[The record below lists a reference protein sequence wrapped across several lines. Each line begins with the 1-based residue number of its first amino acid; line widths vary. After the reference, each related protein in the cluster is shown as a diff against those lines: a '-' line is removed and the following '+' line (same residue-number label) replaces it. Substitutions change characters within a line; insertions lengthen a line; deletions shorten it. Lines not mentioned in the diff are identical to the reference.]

1 MVSIIYLLL
10 EAPRLMLWEASCLD
24 FVMLAI
30 RHKRSSHEGPALDS
44 NRNPAITGADSRGVL
59 GQTMVKKFWKSA
71 IPAFS
76 RLKTPKR
83 SQPNSD

>member
-1 MVSIIYLLL
+1 M
-10 EAPRLMLWEASCLD
+10 D

-44 NRNPAITGADSRGVL
+44 NGNSAVTGTDSRGVR
-59 GQTMVKKFWKSA
+59 GQTMIEKFWKSA

-76 RLKTPKR
+76 RL
-83 SQPNSD
+83 